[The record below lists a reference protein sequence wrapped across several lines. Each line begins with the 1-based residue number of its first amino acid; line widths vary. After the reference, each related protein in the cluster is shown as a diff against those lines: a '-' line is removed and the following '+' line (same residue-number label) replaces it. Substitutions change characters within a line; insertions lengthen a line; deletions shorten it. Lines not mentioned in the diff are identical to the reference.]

1 MHQINQNTII
11 NKLVNP
17 MPSLNHSGYRV
28 GQISNK
34 KQLTKTNANK
44 IYIKRNTTNAAVTPT
59 DASISVFMHNS

>member
-44 IYIKRNTTNAAVTPT
+44 IYIITFKIFCFVHKLIYSPPKC
-59 DASISVFMHNS
+59 SIA